1 MTIAVTSIIF
11 FVVAGLVL
19 LLVWRMVRFI
29 MRLALV
35 GVLILTLLVG
45 ALAWWYAASSSTPG
59 QNQKRP
65 TSGRRAPR

>member
-45 ALAWWYAASSSTPG
+45 ALAWWYAASSSTPA

-65 TSGRRAPR
+65 ASGRRAPR